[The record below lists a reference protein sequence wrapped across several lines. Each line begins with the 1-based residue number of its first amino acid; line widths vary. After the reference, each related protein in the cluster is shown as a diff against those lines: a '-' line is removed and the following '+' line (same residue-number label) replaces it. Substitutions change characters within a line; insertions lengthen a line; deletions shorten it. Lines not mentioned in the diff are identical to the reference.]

1 MNEEDSF
8 TVSKGTWYKEEQIIH
23 ILKEVE
29 IDSSVAQRYWKYG
42 VAEQTVYRLLSN
54 LD

>member
-8 TVSKGTWYKEEQIIH
+8 TASTGTRYKEEQIIH

-29 IDSSVAQRYWKYG
+29 IDSNSGVAQ
-42 VAEQTVYRLLSN
+42 VY
-54 LD
+54 